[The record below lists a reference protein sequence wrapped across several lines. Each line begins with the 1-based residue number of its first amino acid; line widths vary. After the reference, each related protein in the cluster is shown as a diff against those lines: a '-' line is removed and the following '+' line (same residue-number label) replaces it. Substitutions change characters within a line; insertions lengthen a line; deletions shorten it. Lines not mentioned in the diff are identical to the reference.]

1 MHVSKSLD
9 YYITANSFNGVER
22 KAESLFGLHNIVVDV
37 DLHTDERLSV
47 KEILEFPRKK
57 RMSKTGSVAGNGNL
71 EYDVFQGNPLNIFC
85 QKFFRDVV
93 AGAGAPS
100 PTAIVY
106 TGRGIQL
113 WWHIIPI
120 SIKCVT
126 WYQEIQQTLVMA
138 IDAMLQDYPE
148 LAEFQIDGGAS
159 SNKAGYFLSLI
170 HI

>member
-1 MHVSKSLD
+1 M
-9 YYITANSFNGVER
+9 
-22 KAESLFGLHNIVVDV
+22 
-37 DLHTDERLSV
+37 
-47 KEILEFPRKK
+47 
-57 RMSKTGSVAGNGNL
+57 
-71 EYDVFQGNPLNIFC
+71 
-85 QKFFRDVV
+85 

-138 IDAMLQDYPE
+138 IDAMLQDYPNWPSSKSMAGH
-148 LAEFQIDGGAS
+148 LQIRPGTSDSRAP
-159 SNKAGYFLSLI
+159 
-170 HI
+170 